1 MTCGPQGN
9 KSACEI
15 GAVLADTGQH
25 VYQWVYAGS
34 MVSVL
39 TFSVI
44 KGFTFTKT
52 TLMASSS
59 LHDHVF
65 DKVLLPGAACN
76 SSHLANSISRAPMIH
91 QALCWALGID
101 NAQGAYS

>member
-39 TFSVI
+39 MFSII
-44 KGFTFTKT
+44 KGFTLTKT
-52 TLMASSS
+52 TLMASCS
-59 LHDHVF
+59 LHDQVF
-65 DKVLLPGAACN
+65 DKVLLSGPANESSFSVN
-76 SSHLANSISRAPMIH
+76 SF
-91 QALCWALGID
+91 
-101 NAQGAYS
+101 Y

>member
-25 VYQWVYAGS
+25 VYQWVYAGG

-39 TFSVI
+39 MFSII

-52 TLMASSS
+52 TLMASCS
-59 LHDHVF
+59 LHDRVF
-65 DKVLLPGAACN
+65 DKVLLSGPANESSFSVN
-76 SSHLANSISRAPMIH
+76 SF
-91 QALCWALGID
+91 
-101 NAQGAYS
+101 Y